1 MKNAIFGII
10 SLFVIIASSFATDDK
25 LEVLNLVML
34 FDDKIEEQAE
44 DLKKMSAEKVADVHM
59 ISFFL
64 VPEGNPPI
72 DKISVYEN
80 AAKLAVG

>member
-44 DLKKMSAEKVADVHM
+44 DLKKMSAEERLLPTAT
-59 ISFFL
+59 
-64 VPEGNPPI
+64 
-72 DKISVYEN
+72 
-80 AAKLAVG
+80 